1 MPDERKSQNNN
12 ATQSMH
18 ELLQIVL
25 EQPVYVSDGTTVI
38 ACLVS
43 AQYFTEIGGVL
54 AHLGTDEWSA
64 QLLSQHEIGR
74 DDPEAC
80 YQRFCRLV
88 LHAAHAGQI
97 TPLLVN
103 GLIIA
108 VIIPPGGDGTTPP
121 PGPVIQ
127 IRRA

>member
-1 MPDERKSQNNN
+1 MAEHERESSNN
-12 ATQSMH
+12 AAQSMH
-18 ELLQIVL
+18 ELLQVVL
-25 EQPVYVSDGTTVI
+25 EQPVYVSDGTAII

-54 AHLGTDEWSA
+54 ARFGTDAWSA
-64 QLLSQHEIGR
+64 QQLAQHEIGR
-74 DDPEAC
+74 DDPDAY

-108 VIIPPGGDGTTPP
+108 VVVSSGGNGSTPP
-121 PGPVIQ
+121 PGSVIH
-127 IRRA
+127 IRRV